1 MPSSLKN
8 TSKIAMNQTLDNQNS
23 TSIAE
28 IIWTL
33 WGTPWQNRFKEKV
46 GTQEQEC
53 PDRGM
58 YLVPKSLGKESR
70 SSINRNFPPTFR

>member
-28 IIWTL
+28 IIWTF
-33 WGTPWQNRFKEKV
+33 WQNRFKEKV
-46 GTQEQEC
+46 GTQQQEC

-58 YLVPKSLGKESR
+58 YLVPKSWGKELR
-70 SSINRNFPPTFR
+70 SSNNRYFPPTFR